1 MNTQVETQ
9 HEHHLT
15 CRLGRRVLFSIVR
28 RVAVRE
34 FSLSDVLAGR
44 SPDEISPEELAAG
57 CDGLLVRCMPDRGAR
72 TLTLAADRLQ
82 YVVAREHW
90 HYLAMAGSFEQYL
103 ADRFSEK
110 TRASFARDEGR
121 FVETFG
127 RLDVREYRSADEL
140 ERFAL
145 IAAQVMDGNGRAPGR
160 GALRPGD
167 DAFALFADG
176 APVAF
181 LHLRAVGDTV
191 QYWGAG
197 ESEAFR
203 QWSAGSVLHVA
214 VLRQL
219 FADGRFRYLDFLPG
233 DGEIKRQFANGALRC
248 SDVLYL
254 RPTWGNRLFLRM
266 DAFFGRWSAWLDG
279 QAGRA
284 GVAGLLHRLFGRE
297 ARQAG

>member
-1 MNTQVETQ
+1 MNAQVEI
-9 HEHHLT
+9 EHHLS
-15 CRLGRRVLFSIVR
+15 CGLGRRVLFSVAR

-34 FSLSDVLAGR
+34 LSLSDVLAGR
-44 SPDEISPEELAAG
+44 GSAEPAAGELAG
-57 CDGLLVRCMPDRGAR
+57 RDGVLVRCMPDRGAR

-110 TRASFARDEGR
+110 TRVSFARDEGR

-127 RLDVREYRSADEL
+127 RLDLREYRSPDEL

-145 IAAQVMDGNGRAPGR
+145 VAAQVADGAGRAPGACAVR
-160 GALRPGD
+160 SGD
-167 DAFALFADG
+167 DGFALFADG

-191 QYWGAG
+191 RYCGAG

-219 FADGRFRYLDFLPG
+219 FGDGRFRYLDFLPG

-248 SDVLYL
+248 SDILYL
-254 RPTWGNRLFLRM
+254 RPTLGNRLLLRVHAFL
-266 DAFFGRWSAWLDG
+266 GRWSAWLDG
-279 QAGRA
+279 LAGRA
-284 GVAGLLHRLFGRE
+284 GFAGLLHRLFGNE

>member
-1 MNTQVETQ
+1 MTEQGET
-9 HEHHLT
+9 EHRLT
-15 CRLGRRVLFSIVR
+15 CGLGRRVLFSVAR

-34 FSLSDVLAGR
+34 LSLADVLAGR
-44 SPDEISPEELAAG
+44 SPDQLSAAELAAG
-57 CDGLLVRCMPDRGAR
+57 RDGVLIRCMPDRGTR
-72 TLTLAADRLQ
+72 TLTLEGDRLQ

-110 TRASFARDEGR
+110 TRASFERDEGR

-127 RLDVREYRSADEL
+127 RLDLREYRSPEEL
-140 ERFAL
+140 QRFAL
-145 IAAQVMDGNGRAPGR
+145 IAAQVVDGRDRMPAL
-160 GALRPGD
+160 GAMRPGD

-181 LHLRAVGDTV
+181 LHLRSAGDTV
-191 QYWGAG
+191 QYHSAG

-214 VLRQL
+214 VLRRL
-219 FADGRFRYLDFLPG
+219 FADGRFRYLDFMPG

-248 SDVLYL
+248 SDILYL
-254 RPTWGNRLFLRM
+254 RPTLTNHLLLRLHAYL
-266 DAFFGRWSAWLDG
+266 GRCTAWLDG

-284 GVAGLLHRLFGRE
+284 GVVGLLHRLFSRE
-297 ARQAG
+297 ARHVG